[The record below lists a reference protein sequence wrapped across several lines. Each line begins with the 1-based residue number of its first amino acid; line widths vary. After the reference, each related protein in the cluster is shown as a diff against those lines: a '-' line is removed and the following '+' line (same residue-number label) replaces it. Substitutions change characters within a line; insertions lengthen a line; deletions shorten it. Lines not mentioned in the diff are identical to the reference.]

1 MGKEII
7 SMNVDEI
14 RKWHKTFKR
23 DDELFEIRLLGDRTW
38 SGYFYDVEQAIEKLQ
53 PFDNLNIYFS
63 VNEVKRACAS
73 RSQFGQ
79 FQQVKGTATSKQDIE
94 HRWWIPIDVDCER
107 PSGVSS
113 TDEEKSLAHK
123 KAGDIYRFLKAN
135 GFRLDKTDDWPLNGR
150 SYSVDA
156 VCPMIR
162 GKFLRSLYWNP
173 TDTPMKYSN
182 CKIGQIE
189 IDVKSRYKLILP
201 GGLKFDINTTPQ
213 DVLDMY
219 GDPYRLSEQDTYTEI
234 TYMQGEFSRVDFY
247 FYTQDEKMKENN
259 YVILQNFAG

>member
-1 MGKEII
+1 MKKILSLLIAILIMSSVFSSCTKIKEDNTSSKVTDSDIDKTEI
-7 SMNVDEI
+7 VESAVEEEQNILFTWKINLDGVDYI
-14 RKWHKTFKR
+14 
-23 DDELFEIRLLGDRTW
+23 L
-38 SGYFYDVEQAIEKLQ
+38 
-53 PFDNLNIYFS
+53 PFDFS
-63 VNEVKRACAS
+63 E
-73 RSQFGQ
+73 
-79 FQQVKGTATSKQDIE
+79 
-94 HRWWIPIDVDCER
+94 
-107 PSGVSS
+107 
-113 TDEEKSLAHK
+113 
-123 KAGDIYRFLKAN
+123 LKAN

-201 GGLKFDINTTPQ
+201 GGLKYDINTTPQ

>member
-1 MGKEII
+1 MKKILSLIIAILIMSSVFSSCTQKREDNTSSKVTDSDIDKTEIVESAFEEEQNI
-7 SMNVDEI
+7 LFTWKINLDGVDYI
-14 RKWHKTFKR
+14 
-23 DDELFEIRLLGDRTW
+23 L
-38 SGYFYDVEQAIEKLQ
+38 
-53 PFDNLNIYFS
+53 PFDFS
-63 VNEVKRACAS
+63 E
-73 RSQFGQ
+73 
-79 FQQVKGTATSKQDIE
+79 
-94 HRWWIPIDVDCER
+94 
-107 PSGVSS
+107 
-113 TDEEKSLAHK
+113 
-123 KAGDIYRFLKAN
+123 LKAN

>member
-1 MGKEII
+1 MKKILSLIIAILIMSSVFSSCTQKREDNTSSKVTDSDIDKTEIVESAVEEEQNI
-7 SMNVDEI
+7 LFTWKINLDGVDYI
-14 RKWHKTFKR
+14 
-23 DDELFEIRLLGDRTW
+23 L
-38 SGYFYDVEQAIEKLQ
+38 
-53 PFDNLNIYFS
+53 PFDFS
-63 VNEVKRACAS
+63 E
-73 RSQFGQ
+73 
-79 FQQVKGTATSKQDIE
+79 
-94 HRWWIPIDVDCER
+94 
-107 PSGVSS
+107 
-113 TDEEKSLAHK
+113 
-123 KAGDIYRFLKAN
+123 LKAN

-234 TYMQGEFSRVDFY
+234 TYMQGEFSRADFY

>member
-1 MGKEII
+1 MKKILSLIIAILIMSSVFSSCTKIKEDNTSSKVTDSDIDKTEI
-7 SMNVDEI
+7 VESAVEEEQNILFTWKINLDGVDYI
-14 RKWHKTFKR
+14 
-23 DDELFEIRLLGDRTW
+23 L
-38 SGYFYDVEQAIEKLQ
+38 
-53 PFDNLNIYFS
+53 PFDFS
-63 VNEVKRACAS
+63 E
-73 RSQFGQ
+73 
-79 FQQVKGTATSKQDIE
+79 
-94 HRWWIPIDVDCER
+94 
-107 PSGVSS
+107 
-113 TDEEKSLAHK
+113 
-123 KAGDIYRFLKAN
+123 LKAN

-213 DVLDMY
+213 DVIDMY

>member
-1 MGKEII
+1 MKKILSLIIAILIMSSVFSSCTQKREDNTSSKVTDSDIDKTEIVESAVEEEQNI
-7 SMNVDEI
+7 LFTWKINLDGVDYI
-14 RKWHKTFKR
+14 
-23 DDELFEIRLLGDRTW
+23 L
-38 SGYFYDVEQAIEKLQ
+38 
-53 PFDNLNIYFS
+53 PFDFS
-63 VNEVKRACAS
+63 E
-73 RSQFGQ
+73 
-79 FQQVKGTATSKQDIE
+79 
-94 HRWWIPIDVDCER
+94 
-107 PSGVSS
+107 
-113 TDEEKSLAHK
+113 
-123 KAGDIYRFLKAN
+123 LKAN

>member
-1 MGKEII
+1 MKNILSLLIAILIMSSVFSSCTKIKEDNTSSKVTDSDIDKTEI
-7 SMNVDEI
+7 VESAFEEEQNILFTWKINLDGVDYI
-14 RKWHKTFKR
+14 
-23 DDELFEIRLLGDRTW
+23 L
-38 SGYFYDVEQAIEKLQ
+38 
-53 PFDNLNIYFS
+53 PFDFS
-63 VNEVKRACAS
+63 E
-73 RSQFGQ
+73 
-79 FQQVKGTATSKQDIE
+79 
-94 HRWWIPIDVDCER
+94 
-107 PSGVSS
+107 
-113 TDEEKSLAHK
+113 
-123 KAGDIYRFLKAN
+123 LKAN

>member
-1 MGKEII
+1 MKKILSLIIAILIMSSVFSSCTKIKEDNTSSKVTDSDIDKTEI
-7 SMNVDEI
+7 VESAVEEEQNILFTWKINLDGVDYI
-14 RKWHKTFKR
+14 
-23 DDELFEIRLLGDRTW
+23 L
-38 SGYFYDVEQAIEKLQ
+38 
-53 PFDNLNIYFS
+53 PFDFS
-63 VNEVKRACAS
+63 E
-73 RSQFGQ
+73 
-79 FQQVKGTATSKQDIE
+79 
-94 HRWWIPIDVDCER
+94 
-107 PSGVSS
+107 
-113 TDEEKSLAHK
+113 
-123 KAGDIYRFLKAN
+123 LKAN

>member
-1 MGKEII
+1 MKKILSLIIAILIMSSVFSSCTQKREDNTSSKVTDSDIDKTEIVESAVEEEQNI
-7 SMNVDEI
+7 LFTWKINLDGVDYI
-14 RKWHKTFKR
+14 
-23 DDELFEIRLLGDRTW
+23 L
-38 SGYFYDVEQAIEKLQ
+38 
-53 PFDNLNIYFS
+53 PFDFS
-63 VNEVKRACAS
+63 E
-73 RSQFGQ
+73 
-79 FQQVKGTATSKQDIE
+79 
-94 HRWWIPIDVDCER
+94 
-107 PSGVSS
+107 
-113 TDEEKSLAHK
+113 
-123 KAGDIYRFLKAN
+123 LKAN

-213 DVLDMY
+213 DVIDMY

>member
-1 MGKEII
+1 MKKILSLLIAILIMSSVFSSCTQKREDNTSSKVTDSDIDKTEIVESAVEEEQNI
-7 SMNVDEI
+7 LFTWKINLDGVDYI
-14 RKWHKTFKR
+14 
-23 DDELFEIRLLGDRTW
+23 L
-38 SGYFYDVEQAIEKLQ
+38 
-53 PFDNLNIYFS
+53 PFDFS
-63 VNEVKRACAS
+63 E
-73 RSQFGQ
+73 
-79 FQQVKGTATSKQDIE
+79 
-94 HRWWIPIDVDCER
+94 
-107 PSGVSS
+107 
-113 TDEEKSLAHK
+113 
-123 KAGDIYRFLKAN
+123 LKAN

-213 DVLDMY
+213 DVIDMY

>member
-1 MGKEII
+1 MKKILSLLIAILIMSSVFSSCTKIKEDNTSSKVTDSDIDKTEI
-7 SMNVDEI
+7 VESAFEEEQNILFTWKINLDGVDYI
-14 RKWHKTFKR
+14 
-23 DDELFEIRLLGDRTW
+23 L
-38 SGYFYDVEQAIEKLQ
+38 
-53 PFDNLNIYFS
+53 PFDFS
-63 VNEVKRACAS
+63 E
-73 RSQFGQ
+73 
-79 FQQVKGTATSKQDIE
+79 
-94 HRWWIPIDVDCER
+94 
-107 PSGVSS
+107 
-113 TDEEKSLAHK
+113 
-123 KAGDIYRFLKAN
+123 LKAN

-213 DVLDMY
+213 DVIDMY

>member
-1 MGKEII
+1 MRIPEVRPYWEALHKRRGQLLLKRGFDFVMALILLALLVVPMAVIAILIKLDSDGSVFYRQERITTYGKRFHI
-7 SMNVDEI
+7 
-14 RKWHKTFKR
+14 HKFRTMVVNNENDGVPQLAEV
-23 DDELFEIRLLGDRTW
+23 DDERLTK
-38 SGYFYDVEQAIEKLQ
+38 F
-53 PFDNLNIYFS
+53 
-63 VNEVKRACAS
+63 
-73 RSQFGQ
+73 
-79 FQQVKGTATSKQDIE
+79 
-94 HRWWIPIDVDCER
+94 
-107 PSGVSS
+107 
-113 TDEEKSLAHK
+113 
-123 KAGDIYRFLKAN
+123 
-135 GFRLDKTDDWPLNGR
+135 
-150 SYSVDA
+150 
-156 VCPMIR
+156 

-201 GGLKFDINTTPQ
+201 GGLKYDINTTPQ

>member
-1 MGKEII
+1 MKKILSLLIAILIMSSVLSSCTKIKEDNTSSKVTDSDIDKTEI
-7 SMNVDEI
+7 VESAFEEEQNILFTWKINLDGVDYI
-14 RKWHKTFKR
+14 
-23 DDELFEIRLLGDRTW
+23 L
-38 SGYFYDVEQAIEKLQ
+38 
-53 PFDNLNIYFS
+53 PFDFS
-63 VNEVKRACAS
+63 E
-73 RSQFGQ
+73 
-79 FQQVKGTATSKQDIE
+79 
-94 HRWWIPIDVDCER
+94 
-107 PSGVSS
+107 
-113 TDEEKSLAHK
+113 
-123 KAGDIYRFLKAN
+123 LKAN

>member
-1 MGKEII
+1 MKKILSLIIAILIMSSVFSSCTKIKEDNTSSKVTDSDIDKTEI
-7 SMNVDEI
+7 VESAFEEEQNILFTWKINLDGVDYI
-14 RKWHKTFKR
+14 
-23 DDELFEIRLLGDRTW
+23 L
-38 SGYFYDVEQAIEKLQ
+38 
-53 PFDNLNIYFS
+53 PFDFS
-63 VNEVKRACAS
+63 E
-73 RSQFGQ
+73 
-79 FQQVKGTATSKQDIE
+79 
-94 HRWWIPIDVDCER
+94 
-107 PSGVSS
+107 
-113 TDEEKSLAHK
+113 
-123 KAGDIYRFLKAN
+123 LKAN

>member
-1 MGKEII
+1 MKKILSLIIAILIMSSMFSSCTKIKEDNTSSKVTDSDIDKTEI
-7 SMNVDEI
+7 VESAVEEEQNILFTWKINLDGVDYI
-14 RKWHKTFKR
+14 
-23 DDELFEIRLLGDRTW
+23 L
-38 SGYFYDVEQAIEKLQ
+38 
-53 PFDNLNIYFS
+53 PFDFS
-63 VNEVKRACAS
+63 E
-73 RSQFGQ
+73 
-79 FQQVKGTATSKQDIE
+79 
-94 HRWWIPIDVDCER
+94 
-107 PSGVSS
+107 
-113 TDEEKSLAHK
+113 
-123 KAGDIYRFLKAN
+123 LKAN

>member
-1 MGKEII
+1 MKKILSLLIAILIMSSVFSSCTKIKEDNTSSKVTDSDIDKTEI
-7 SMNVDEI
+7 VESAVEEEQNILFTWKINLDGVDYI
-14 RKWHKTFKR
+14 
-23 DDELFEIRLLGDRTW
+23 L
-38 SGYFYDVEQAIEKLQ
+38 
-53 PFDNLNIYFS
+53 PFDFS
-63 VNEVKRACAS
+63 E
-73 RSQFGQ
+73 
-79 FQQVKGTATSKQDIE
+79 
-94 HRWWIPIDVDCER
+94 
-107 PSGVSS
+107 
-113 TDEEKSLAHK
+113 
-123 KAGDIYRFLKAN
+123 LKAN

>member
-1 MGKEII
+1 MKKILSLLIAILIMSSVFSSCTKIKEDNTSSKVTDSDIDKTEI
-7 SMNVDEI
+7 VESAVEEEQNILFTWKINLDGVDYI
-14 RKWHKTFKR
+14 
-23 DDELFEIRLLGDRTW
+23 L
-38 SGYFYDVEQAIEKLQ
+38 
-53 PFDNLNIYFS
+53 PFDFS
-63 VNEVKRACAS
+63 E
-73 RSQFGQ
+73 
-79 FQQVKGTATSKQDIE
+79 
-94 HRWWIPIDVDCER
+94 
-107 PSGVSS
+107 
-113 TDEEKSLAHK
+113 
-123 KAGDIYRFLKAN
+123 LKAN

-213 DVLDMY
+213 DVIDMY

>member
-1 MGKEII
+1 MKKILSLIIAILIMSSMFSSCTKIKEDNTSSKVTDSDIDKTEI
-7 SMNVDEI
+7 VESAVEEEQNILFTWKINLDGVDYI
-14 RKWHKTFKR
+14 
-23 DDELFEIRLLGDRTW
+23 L
-38 SGYFYDVEQAIEKLQ
+38 
-53 PFDNLNIYFS
+53 PFDFS
-63 VNEVKRACAS
+63 E
-73 RSQFGQ
+73 
-79 FQQVKGTATSKQDIE
+79 
-94 HRWWIPIDVDCER
+94 
-107 PSGVSS
+107 
-113 TDEEKSLAHK
+113 
-123 KAGDIYRFLKAN
+123 LKAN

-156 VCPMIR
+156 VCTMIR

>member
-1 MGKEII
+1 MKKILSLLIAILIMSSVFSSCTKIKEDNTSSKVTDSDIDKTEI
-7 SMNVDEI
+7 VESAFEEEQNILFTWKINLDGVDYI
-14 RKWHKTFKR
+14 
-23 DDELFEIRLLGDRTW
+23 L
-38 SGYFYDVEQAIEKLQ
+38 
-53 PFDNLNIYFS
+53 PFDFS
-63 VNEVKRACAS
+63 E
-73 RSQFGQ
+73 
-79 FQQVKGTATSKQDIE
+79 
-94 HRWWIPIDVDCER
+94 
-107 PSGVSS
+107 
-113 TDEEKSLAHK
+113 
-123 KAGDIYRFLKAN
+123 LKAN